1 MLSGDRLAK
10 SRKFI
15 VILKSALNLELLPMK
30 PSVLTCF
37 SVVVTLCTYPV
48 VNIPVTSPAMAQEQ
62 LVKTLTVTG
71 NGTVTI
77 PTTLTHVSLGVEIQE
92 KTATEV
98 QKNVAERTSSLVDF
112 LRSRP
117 IEKLQTTG
125 IRLQPNYQ
133 YDNNQRRL
141 VGYIGTNTVSFRVK
155 TEEVGS
161 LLDDAVKAGA
171 TRIDRISF
179 TAEETAISEAQKEAL
194 KLATLDAQKQAEAV
208 LSTLDFQ
215 SQEIINISI
224 NGANAPQ
231 PQIRQSPETLRTA
244 SADDSTPVIGGEQTI
259 KAMVTLQIRY

>member
-1 MLSGDRLAK
+1 MRK
-10 SRKFI
+10 SIFAGLPL
-15 VILKSALNLELLPMK
+15 VVALLI
-30 PSVLTCF
+30 
-37 SVVVTLCTYPV
+37 YPV
-48 VNIPVTSPAMAQEQ
+48 FDIPLMSSAIAQEQ
-62 LVKTLTVTG
+62 VLRTLTVTG
-71 NGTVTI
+71 QGTVRI
-77 PTTLTHVSLGVEIQE
+77 PTTLTDVSLGVEIQG

-98 QKNVAERTSSLVDF
+98 QNNVAQRTSSLVDF

-117 IEKLQTTG
+117 IERLQTTG

-141 VGYIGTNTVSFRVK
+141 VGYIGTNTISFRVK

-179 TAEETAISEAQKEAL
+179 TAEETAISQAQKEAL

-208 LSTLDFQ
+208 LSTLNVQ
-215 SQEIINISI
+215 SQEIISISI

-231 PQIRQSPETLRTA
+231 PQIMQSPETLRTA

>member
-1 MLSGDRLAK
+1 
-10 SRKFI
+10 
-15 VILKSALNLELLPMK
+15 MK
-30 PSVLTCF
+30 PSFFL
-37 SVVVTLCTYPV
+37 SLPIVVALVTYQVFNLPL
-48 VNIPVTSPAMAQEQ
+48 IPPAMAQEQ
-62 LVKTLTVTG
+62 LLKTLTVTG
-71 NGTVTI
+71 QGTVRI
-77 PTTLTHVSLGVEIQE
+77 PTTLTDVSLGVEIQG

-98 QKNVAERTSSLVDF
+98 QKNVAQRTSSLVDF

-117 IEKLQTTG
+117 IERLQTTG
-125 IRLQPNYQ
+125 IRLQANYQ

-179 TAEETAISEAQKEAL
+179 TATETAISDAQKEAL
-194 KLATLDAQKQAEAV
+194 KLATLDAKEQAETV
-208 LSTLDFQ
+208 LSTLNFQ

-231 PQIRQSPETLRTA
+231 PQIMQSPESLRTA
-244 SADDSTPVIGGEQTI
+244 SAADSTPVIGGEQTI
-259 KAMVTLQIRY
+259 RAMVTLQIRY

>member
-1 MLSGDRLAK
+1 
-10 SRKFI
+10 
-15 VILKSALNLELLPMK
+15 MK
-30 PSVLTCF
+30 PSVLVCLPLVF
-37 SVVVTLCTYPV
+37 TLVTYPV
-48 VNIPVTSPAMAQEQ
+48 FNISLISPAMAQEQ
-62 LVKTLTVTG
+62 ILKTLTVTG
-71 NGTVTI
+71 QGTVRI
-77 PTTLTHVSLGVEIQE
+77 PTTLTDVSLGVEIQG

-98 QKNVAERTSSLVDF
+98 QQNVAQRSSSLVEF

-117 IEKLQTTG
+117 TDRLETTG

-161 LLDDAVKAGA
+161 LLDEAVKAGA

-179 TAEETAISEAQKEAL
+179 TATETAISDAQKEAL
-194 KLATLDAQKQAEAV
+194 KLATVDAQQQAEAV
-208 LSTLDFQ
+208 LSTLNFQ

-231 PQIRQSPETLRTA
+231 PQIMQSPETLRTA
-244 SADDSTPVIGGEQTI
+244 SAADSTPVIGGEQTI